1 MSNSDQPT
9 IAKDQRKP
17 NFQFSIAFLLGL
29 TAACAFVLGIV
40 TWTPT
45 SLVLLPLAAAIPAII
60 TRAYRRGR
68 RAFGVSIIGG
78 AVATGIAYGDWRE
91 HVARL
96 PPVSEEP
103 EASIFVFLMLAI
115 IGLLAGLVIAALVD
129 KYERT
134 NLPQNSE
141 RQASQVSQ
149 DE

>member
-1 MSNSDQPT
+1 
-9 IAKDQRKP
+9 
-17 NFQFSIAFLLGL
+17 
-29 TAACAFVLGIV
+29 VLGIV